1 MTKYIEIEFRS
12 GKIAYIKVDK
22 ELALRP
28 DDSIIIEVERGID
41 LCNILSTSVP
51 EEQVDKLKSDYKEY
65 KYIRMTE
72 DRDFDSLEII
82 KTKEEKANAT
92 FLEIIPKY
100 EFEMKLISTVYQ
112 FDGNKLT
119 FNFTADGRI
128 DFRLFVRELAN
139 IFKTRIELHQTT
151 GRDEAKL
158 LGGFGMCGKVY
169 CCSSFM
175 RKFNQVTIKM
185 AKDQNLAGNLSKISG
200 PCGRLLCCLQFEED
214 YYEEIAKDFPV
225 IGTKAIIDKQMWYVF
240 KNDYYNKKVYLSA
253 EDQAME
259 IIDLETFKN
268 EAKIKYV
275 PDDDDLSSIPGSY

>member
-1 MTKYIEIEFRS
+1 MSKYIEIEFRS

-82 KTKEEKANAT
+82 KSKEEKANAT

-259 IIDLETFKN
+259 IIDLETFKK

>member
-1 MTKYIEIEFRS
+1 MKKYIEIEFRS
-12 GKIAYIKVDK
+12 GKIAYIQVDK
-22 ELALRP
+22 ELSLKP
-28 DDSIIIEVERGID
+28 DDSIIIAVERGID
-41 LCNILSTSVP
+41 FCHVLSSNVTEAEV
-51 EEQVDKLKSDYKEY
+51 ERLKSELKEY
-65 KYIRMTE
+65 TYVRMSE
-72 DRDFDSLEII
+72 EKDYNLLE
-82 KTKEEKANAT
+82 KLLTKEAKASQS
-92 FLEIIPKY
+92 FLEVLAKY

-128 DFRLFVRELAN
+128 DFRVFVRELAN

-158 LGGFGMCGKVY
+158 LGGYGMCGKMY

-214 YYEEIAKDFPV
+214 YYAEMAKDFPV
-225 IGTKAIIDKQMWYVF
+225 IGTKALLFKQMWYVF

-253 EDQAME
+253 EDQSME
-259 IIDLETFKN
+259 VISLEDFK
-268 EAKIKYV
+268 AKARIKYV
-275 PDDDDLSSIPGSY
+275 PDDDDISSIPDSY